1 MKFIHT
7 LWQDIKKT
15 LLNYS
20 FLVCIII
27 TAALCFTAT
36 VYTDMNTGRSYMV
49 IDAIREYD
57 TADYLKNDSFGFVNV
72 FGCAMSGYLAM
83 FLPILAAFPFIPNF
97 CSERNSGLIRLTIFR
112 TGKYRYYFSKFIS
125 ALVGGGLAVMLG
137 YLIFGLITV
146 CIFPMP
152 SEFPVDPFMVEAGF
166 EPMDS
171 LAVLRNCTNGL
182 LGSFIYGAV
191 STVPAFFFASFIKN
205 RYVITCLP
213 FMLTYIFSTALTKYG
228 QNLLASDAPDSW
240 DKAIKAF
247 SLTPSS
253 LVGIIGSEY
262 RNLQLIC
269 YGGFT
274 LFSLT
279 AYIVIMNMRTDKG
292 E

>member
-1 MKFIHT
+1 MKFVYT
-7 LWQDIKKT
+7 LWQDIQKT

-20 FLVCIII
+20 FVICILI

-36 VYTDMNTGRSYMV
+36 VYTDMDTGRSYMV
-49 IDAIREYD
+49 IDAIREMD
-57 TADYLKNDSFGFVNV
+57 TADYLENQSYGFVNV
-72 FGCAMSGYLAM
+72 FGCAMGGYLAM

-97 CSERNSGLIRLTIFR
+97 CSERNSGLIRQTIFR
-112 TGKYRYYFSKFIS
+112 TGKYRYYFSKFLS
-125 ALVGGGLAVMLG
+125 AIIGGGLAVMLG
-137 YLIFGLITV
+137 YLVYGVITA

-152 SEFPVDPFMVEAGF
+152 SEYPPDPFLVESGAQT
-166 EPMDS
+166 MSNLDVLKSCIDS
-171 LAVLRNCTNGL
+171 L

-191 STVPAFFFASFIKN
+191 STVPAFFFASFIRN

-213 FMLTYIFSTALTKYG
+213 FMLTYIFTTALTKYG
-228 QNLLASDAPDSW
+228 QNLLATNTQESW

-253 LVGIIGSEY
+253 LVGIIRSEQ
-262 RNLQLIC
+262 RNLQIIC

-274 LFSLT
+274 LVSLV